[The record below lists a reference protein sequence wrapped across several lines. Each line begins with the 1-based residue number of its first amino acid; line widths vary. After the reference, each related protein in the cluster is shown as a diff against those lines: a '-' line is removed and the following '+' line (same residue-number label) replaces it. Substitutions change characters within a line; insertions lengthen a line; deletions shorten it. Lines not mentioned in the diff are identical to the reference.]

1 MTVPIY
7 VPLNVIAIV
16 LHFTQTIAT
25 LIIFLARQRQGF
37 SLDFATYEQY
47 TKWTNIENTN
57 VNVTTNVAAT
67 LPQRCL

>member
-1 MTVPIY
+1 MRRKRFEKPGYCKLFGAKALTVPIY

-37 SLDFATYEQY
+37 TLDFATY
-47 TKWTNIENTN
+47 
-57 VNVTTNVAAT
+57 
-67 LPQRCL
+67 